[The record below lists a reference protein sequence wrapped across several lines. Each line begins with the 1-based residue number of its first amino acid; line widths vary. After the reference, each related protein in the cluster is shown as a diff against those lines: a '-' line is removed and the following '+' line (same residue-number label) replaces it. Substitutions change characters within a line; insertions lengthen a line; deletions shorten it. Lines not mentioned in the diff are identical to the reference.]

1 LDVRRAPAGDLV
13 GLGRRELIW
22 LAAVVGAGAV
32 GALAGGSPV
41 RADADGRLRQEAR
54 PPVTGAL
61 AGTDF
66 KRLPGA
72 GRRVALTFDC
82 GGTADGGQEVLGTLE
97 SRGVLA
103 SFFMTGLFARHSP
116 ELARRIA
123 DRYPLGNHS
132 MTHPK
137 FNKLSSAQ
145 RAQEVALAAD
155 AIAEA
160 AGRPAD
166 ALFRFPFG
174 IRNKGSISEVNRA
187 GYVSVGWTVD
197 STGWKGA
204 SGGASTATVVDRV
217 AKALVPGAIVLLHI
231 GTTGPDDPST
241 VDATALPRLLD
252 AIEGEGYGF
261 TTLHDFFRPAPG
273 VREG

>member
-1 LDVRRAPAGDLV
+1 MRRSQEAGPD
-13 GLGRRELIW
+13 GPGRRELMR
-22 LAAVVGAGAV
+22 LAAVAGAGALGV
-32 GALAGGSPV
+32 FAGGGPV
-41 RADADGRLRQEAR
+41 RAATGRWGREPR
-54 PPVTGAL
+54 PPVTGSL
-61 AGTDF
+61 AGEDF

-72 GRRVALTFDC
+72 GRKVALTFDC
-82 GGTADGGQEVLGTLE
+82 GGTADGGQEVLETLE
-97 SRGVLA
+97 TRGVAA

-123 DRYPLGNHS
+123 AQYPLGNHS

-137 FNKLSSAQ
+137 FNKLSAAQ
-145 RAQEVALAAD
+145 RAREVASAAD

-174 IRNKGSISEVNRA
+174 IRNKGSIGEVNAA

-197 STGWKGA
+197 SAGWKGA

-217 AKALVPGAIVLLHI
+217 TKALAPGAIVLMHI
-231 GTTGPDDPST
+231 GTTSPDDPST
-241 VDATALPRLLD
+241 VDVTALPRLLD
-252 AIEGEGYGF
+252 AIEERGYGF
-261 TTLHDFFRPAPG
+261 TTLRDFFSPVPG
-273 VREG
+273 VRKG